1 MADNSMMGN
10 VTQVEQYG
18 KNLGQVQQQVREI
31 FKKLQQQTRSIGNV
45 WKDDQFK
52 NFEQE
57 FNQNIVKSINE
68 TTAKMELMSNYV
80 KKMVEIHRQ
89 AQNQNQGEH
98 QGKYSLHVPYLL
110 TAARADSSGQIPRH
124 SRHR

>member
-10 VTQVEQYG
+10 VSQVEQYG
-18 KNLGQVQQQVREI
+18 KSLNQVQQQMREI
-31 FKKLQQQTRSIGNV
+31 FKKLQQQTQSIGNI

-57 FNQNIVKSINE
+57 FNQTIVKNVNE
-68 TTAKMELMSNYV
+68 VTTKMELMSNYV

-89 AQNQNQGEH
+89 AQSQ
-98 QGKYSLHVPYLL
+98 K
-110 TAARADSSGQIPRH
+110 IF
-124 SRHR
+124 

>member
-10 VTQVEQYG
+10 VSQVEQYG
-18 KNLGQVQQQVREI
+18 KSLNQVQQQMREI
-31 FKKLQQQTRSIGNV
+31 FKKLQQQTQSIGNI

-57 FNQNIVKSINE
+57 FNQTIVKNVNE
-68 TTAKMELMSNYV
+68 VTAKMELMSHYV

-89 AQNQNQGEH
+89 AQNQ
-98 QGKYSLHVPYLL
+98 KIY
-110 TAARADSSGQIPRH
+110 
-124 SRHR
+124 

>member
-18 KNLGQVQQQVREI
+18 KSLDQVQQQMREI
-31 FKKLQQQTRSIGNV
+31 FKKLQQQTNNLGNV

-57 FNQNIVKSINE
+57 FNQTIVKNINE
-68 TTAKMELMSNYV
+68 VTIKMELMSIYV

-89 AQNQNQGEH
+89 AQNQ
-98 QGKYSLHVPYLL
+98 KIY
-110 TAARADSSGQIPRH
+110 
-124 SRHR
+124 

>member
-18 KNLGQVQQQVREI
+18 KNLGQVQQQTREI
-31 FKKLQQQTRSIGNV
+31 FKKLQQQTKSIGNV

-57 FNQNIVKSINE
+57 FNQTIGKNINE
-68 TTAKMELMSNYV
+68 TTTKMELMSNYV
-80 KKMVEIHRQ
+80 KKMV
-89 AQNQNQGEH
+89 
-98 QGKYSLHVPYLL
+98 
-110 TAARADSSGQIPRH
+110 
-124 SRHR
+124 

>member
-18 KNLGQVQQQVREI
+18 KSLGQVQQQMREI
-31 FKKLQQQTRSIGNV
+31 FKKLQQQTKSIGSV

-57 FNQNIVKSINE
+57 FNQTIVKNINE
-68 TTAKMELMSNYV
+68 TTTKMELMSNYV

-89 AQNQNQGEH
+89 AQNQ
-98 QGKYSLHVPYLL
+98 KIY
-110 TAARADSSGQIPRH
+110 
-124 SRHR
+124 

>member
-10 VTQVEQYG
+10 VSQVEQYG
-18 KNLGQVQQQVREI
+18 KSLYQVQQQMREI
-31 FKKLQQQTRSIGNV
+31 FKKLQQQTNSIGNI

-57 FNQNIVKSINE
+57 FNQTIVKNVNE
-68 TTAKMELMSNYV
+68 VTTKMELMSTYV

-89 AQNQNQGEH
+89 AQNQ
-98 QGKYSLHVPYLL
+98 KIY
-110 TAARADSSGQIPRH
+110 
-124 SRHR
+124 

>member
-18 KNLGQVQQQVREI
+18 KNLGKVQQQTREI
-31 FKKLQQQTRSIGNV
+31 FKKLQQQTKSIGNV

-57 FNQNIVKSINE
+57 FNQSIVKNVNE
-68 TTAKMELMSNYV
+68 ITMKMELMSNYV
-80 KKMVEIHRQ
+80 AKMVEFHRQ
-89 AQNQNQGEH
+89 AQNQ
-98 QGKYSLHVPYLL
+98 KIY
-110 TAARADSSGQIPRH
+110 
-124 SRHR
+124 

>member
-18 KNLGQVQQQVREI
+18 KNLGQVQQQTREI
-31 FKKLQQQTRSIGNV
+31 FKKLQQQTKSIGNV

-57 FNQNIVKSINE
+57 FNQTIVKNINE
-68 TTAKMELMSNYV
+68 TTTKMELMSNYV

-89 AQNQNQGEH
+89 AQNQ
-98 QGKYSLHVPYLL
+98 KIY
-110 TAARADSSGQIPRH
+110 
-124 SRHR
+124 

>member
-18 KNLGQVQQQVREI
+18 KSLGQVQQQMREI
-31 FKKLQQQTRSIGNV
+31 FKKLQQQTKSIGNV

-57 FNQNIVKSINE
+57 FNQTIVKNINE
-68 TTAKMELMSNYV
+68 TTTKMELMSNYV
-80 KKMVEIHRQ
+80 KKMVEIHRL
-89 AQNQNQGEH
+89 AQNQ
-98 QGKYSLHVPYLL
+98 KIY
-110 TAARADSSGQIPRH
+110 
-124 SRHR
+124 

>member
-10 VTQVEQYG
+10 VSQVEQYG
-18 KNLGQVQQQVREI
+18 KSLGQVQQQMREI
-31 FKKLQQQTRSIGNV
+31 FKKLQQQTKSIGNV

-57 FNQNIVKSINE
+57 FKQTIVKNINE
-68 TTAKMELMSNYV
+68 TTTKMELMSNYV

-89 AQNQNQGEH
+89 AQNQ
-98 QGKYSLHVPYLL
+98 KIY
-110 TAARADSSGQIPRH
+110 
-124 SRHR
+124 

>member
-10 VTQVEQYG
+10 VSQVEQYG
-18 KNLGQVQQQVREI
+18 KSLNQVQQQMREI
-31 FKKLQQQTRSIGNV
+31 FKKLQQQTNSIGNI

-57 FNQNIVKSINE
+57 FNQTIVKNINE
-68 TTAKMELMSNYV
+68 VTVKMELMSNYV

-89 AQNQNQGEH
+89 AQSQ
-98 QGKYSLHVPYLL
+98 KIL
-110 TAARADSSGQIPRH
+110 
-124 SRHR
+124 

>member
-18 KNLGQVQQQVREI
+18 KSLGQVQMQMREI
-31 FKKLQQQTRSIGNV
+31 FKKLQQQTKSIGNV

-57 FNQNIVKSINE
+57 FNQTIVKNINE
-68 TTAKMELMSNYV
+68 TTVKMELMSNYV

-89 AQNQNQGEH
+89 AQNQ
-98 QGKYSLHVPYLL
+98 KIY
-110 TAARADSSGQIPRH
+110 
-124 SRHR
+124 

>member
-10 VTQVEQYG
+10 VSQVEQYG
-18 KNLGQVQQQVREI
+18 KSLNQVQQQMREI
-31 FKKLQQQTRSIGNV
+31 FKKLQQQTNSIGNI

-57 FNQNIVKSINE
+57 FNQTIVKNVNE
-68 TTAKMELMSNYV
+68 VTAKMELMSNYV

-89 AQNQNQGEH
+89 AQNQ
-98 QGKYSLHVPYLL
+98 KIY
-110 TAARADSSGQIPRH
+110 
-124 SRHR
+124 

>member
-10 VTQVEQYG
+10 VSQVEQYG
-18 KNLGQVQQQVREI
+18 KSLGQVQQQMREI
-31 FKKLQQQTRSIGNV
+31 FKKLQQQTKSIGSV

-57 FNQNIVKSINE
+57 FNQTIVKNINE
-68 TTAKMELMSNYV
+68 TTAKMELMSIYV

-89 AQNQNQGEH
+89 AQKQ
-98 QGKYSLHVPYLL
+98 KIY
-110 TAARADSSGQIPRH
+110 
-124 SRHR
+124 

>member
-10 VTQVEQYG
+10 VSQVEQYG
-18 KNLGQVQQQVREI
+18 KSLNQVQQQMREI
-31 FKKLQQQTRSIGNV
+31 FKKLQQQTNSIGNI

-57 FNQNIVKSINE
+57 FNQTIVKNVNE
-68 TTAKMELMSNYV
+68 VTTKLELMSIYV

-89 AQNQNQGEH
+89 AQSQ
-98 QGKYSLHVPYLL
+98 K
-110 TAARADSSGQIPRH
+110 IF
-124 SRHR
+124 

>member
-18 KNLGQVQQQVREI
+18 TSLGQVQQQIREI
-31 FKKLQQQTRSIGNV
+31 FKKLQQQTKSIGNV

-57 FNQNIVKSINE
+57 LNQTTAKNINE
-68 TTAKMELMSNYV
+68 TTTKMELMSNYV
-80 KKMVEIHRQ
+80 KKMVEIHRH
-89 AQNQNQGEH
+89 AQNQ
-98 QGKYSLHVPYLL
+98 KIYSPI
-110 TAARADSSGQIPRH
+110 IP
-124 SRHR
+124 

>member
-18 KNLGQVQQQVREI
+18 KSLGQVQQQMREI
-31 FKKLQQQTRSIGNV
+31 FKKLQQQTKSIGSV

-57 FNQNIVKSINE
+57 FNQTIVKNINE
-68 TTAKMELMSNYV
+68 TTVKMELMSNYV

-89 AQNQNQGEH
+89 AQNQ
-98 QGKYSLHVPYLL
+98 KIY
-110 TAARADSSGQIPRH
+110 
-124 SRHR
+124 

>member
-1 MADNSMMGN
+1 MMGN

-18 KNLGQVQQQVREI
+18 KSLGRVQQQMREI
-31 FKKLQQQTRSIGNV
+31 FKKLQQQTKSIGSV

-57 FNQNIVKSINE
+57 FNQTIVKNINE

-89 AQNQNQGEH
+89 AQNQ
-98 QGKYSLHVPYLL
+98 KIY
-110 TAARADSSGQIPRH
+110 
-124 SRHR
+124 